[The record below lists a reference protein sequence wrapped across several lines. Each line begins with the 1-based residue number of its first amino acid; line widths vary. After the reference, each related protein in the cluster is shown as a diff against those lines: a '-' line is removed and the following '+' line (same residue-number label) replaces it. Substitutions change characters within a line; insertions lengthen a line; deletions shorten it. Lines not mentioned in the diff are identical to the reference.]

1 MKAGA
6 GSSNDMNA
14 LPRPTPTNLTTL
26 ALSQIPDESDWGQL
40 THWLIDSRKQK
51 FEIRPPS
58 LSPMSRSQDRL
69 LREARQSEEAA
80 LRTEPQNSMTTRP
93 RLFVAESHTVHSA
106 RSEEQHAKATRQESM
121 SRRCMRDDKIQLA
134 LDDMSSPLLEPQKR
148 LTSAEEVPKTATVPQ
163 QDLERAEREYYE
175 RR

>member
-6 GSSNDMNA
+6 GPSNDMTA

-26 ALSQIPDESDWGQL
+26 ALSQIPDESDWTQL

-69 LREARQSEEAA
+69 LREARQSEEVA
-80 LRTEPQNSMTTRP
+80 LRSEPQNSMTTRP
-93 RLFVAESHTVHSA
+93 RLHVAQPQNAHSG
-106 RSEEQHAKATRQESM
+106 RSEEQHARSTPKEGM
-121 SRRCMRDDKIQLA
+121 SRRNGRDDKNTFA
-134 LDDMSSPLLEPQKR
+134 LDDMSSPLLEPQKN